1 MNNQEAL
8 DTLNDIRKMMEK
20 SSRFVSLNGASAI
33 VIGLYSCLAAI
44 IAYYILGGISP
55 LSETSS
61 RPILQIN
68 TPGRLRILL
77 ILPPF

>member
-33 VIGLYSCLAAI
+33 AIGL
-44 IAYYILGGISP
+44 
-55 LSETSS
+55 
-61 RPILQIN
+61 
-68 TPGRLRILL
+68 
-77 ILPPF
+77 